1 MSAEIRPQAAERES
15 EIAAASNRANQ
26 CHGEIFPVWP
36 SLQRLFRQLVK
47 RRIAV
52 RETLPVFRVTCGRFG
67 TLVDF
72 RTGVAREAESI
83 LGAADAVDF
92 RQLREIVNRSP
103 SLGTIFARRPCTKS

>member
-52 RETLPVFRVTCGRFG
+52 RETLPVFRVTCGR
-67 TLVDF
+67 
-72 RTGVAREAESI
+72 
-83 LGAADAVDF
+83 DAVDF